1 MGKGKWFLK
10 KAASLVMSAAMVA
23 TLLPA
28 QSVFAEENTTTD
40 TLPGKLAYFSFDE
53 NISSNGD
60 VATATLAGGANATI
74 SSDDKKVGVGALSLS
89 NASYLT
95 VKDSEGNNP
104 ITGKDKITI
113 SYYSKVGAD
122 NAGWVYHISKDT
134 SNTYKKECYLGIIDK
149 STGIEEQRW
158 NNSGARKPTITYTN
172 APEGWK
178 LVTVVMENNATTL
191 YIDGAKIQTL
201 ENEPLLTDILG
212 SSSAFQIGKANWG
225 DGEYYSGLIDD
236 FTVYDG
242 ALTSDQ
248 VASVYLANASDEE
261 QKAYLISQIEA
272 GLKDVDKDCV
282 TDNLKLLTGIGGVD
296 ITWTSSDPD
305 KIDTDGTVKVKDG
318 STVTLTAAV
327 NGETI
332 VAEKVTLATSATVK
346 WIVSGTDT
354 VLNTKTIDSL
364 KANTSYTYD
373 ASKDAVYTTSDGK
386 TYVLDSANSVLTI
399 GALGAPD
406 ANDITLAYLES
417 AVSAPAETI
426 AVETREGIAPV
437 LPAEVL
443 AKYTV
448 GDNVKTAVTWDEI
461 TADQYA
467 KAGTFEATGK
477 FTGTEVTVKAAVT
490 VKKVSDYLLASYSFD
505 EADGTSGY
513 ADASNHKSAAEA
525 VDTVTTVE
533 GLSGNAV
540 SIPGGGTNK
549 GSIKLPEDLLIK
561 DNAVQDDFTIS
572 MFVKAAD
579 IKQHA
584 TTMMLHADVV
594 NQAWSSTNSTRNHIA
609 LVDRYSTRSDA
620 SNSGLWVEYAKKGQ
634 SPQMLG
640 GSDVEPTGMGEWAHI
655 AIVTKGSTGEAWLY
669 KNGVQVAHQ
678 TNITVKASD
687 LEGRLNYLGCTD
699 WPDNDYAAAYDEFSV
714 YNTVL
719 TAEEVKG
726 ICDHTLYETQ
736 IAKTKEALNVSY
748 KDTTLTYDS
757 TAVTSDLKLP
767 TTGEEIGEGAGLGTK
782 ITWESSNTAAI
793 TNKGVVVRPSVDEE
807 DANVT
812 LTATISAGS
821 YTDTKT
827 FDVTVKKA
835 DGVNFTGL
843 KTAIEEANEKLRS
856 ARKENIYT
864 DASLKVWDDAI
875 AEAQKVADTEKV
887 EGSTTTSADVK
898 GATDALNVEM
908 AKELTLKSLDELD
921 SALAA
926 WYPLT
931 ADATDATD
939 HGNDGTATGVI
950 FSRENGAEF
959 NGTAKF
965 TSYIDI
971 PTELFNQKDQ
981 MTISFW
987 AYDDRD
993 GKQSNVFGFSNGTDG
1008 KGWADPNKVN
1018 VNNMKQFYVNT
1029 NDPAGYF
1036 RVSMNPTGWKN
1047 PDGFSGESSELAL
1060 ATKTWVH
1067 ITAVLNGH
1075 TLTVYKDGE
1084 LVGTKTISQSVSEI
1098 GEITLATIGT
1108 CVYAVNGDLDYNGC
1122 VKDFRVYDATLA
1134 ADQVKAVYN
1143 YMDSV
1148 PMKDAKSD
1156 IINALGATIA
1166 DDGTVSLNVTTDRIT
1181 LPTEACKDY
1190 SEAAT
1195 VTWKSSDAAVINA
1208 ETGAVT
1214 LPKSAD
1220 DAAKTAT
1227 LTATITKGGETAEVE
1242 IVCSVYVRNDIDTTE
1257 LNSKIAEIKAAG
1269 LKEAEYTTATW
1280 AAFKTALEEANAQS
1294 AKPKSDEK
1302 VAAALEKLTTA
1313 YEALVK
1319 RADMSALNALITKAE
1334 TDYTQSAYTST
1345 SWKGLTEKLA
1355 AAKTVAAD
1363 LDSAESEI
1371 TAVAKGLQ
1379 AAIDGLEKLGD
1390 KKALQAAINEANAL
1404 DKAAYTTASFTA
1416 VKTALA
1422 AAVAVNQN
1430 ADATEKDVADA
1441 EKALKDAV
1449 SALVRLGDKTDL
1461 KAAIAAAKKLNEAEY
1476 TVESFKA
1483 FKEAL
1488 EAAETTD
1495 ADAQASEAD
1504 VAGAIKNLT
1513 GATEKLVTAASAA
1526 KEVLDAEIAKTEVQI
1541 AGLNEA
1547 DYTADSWKVLTEA
1560 LQAAKKIASD
1570 ASADDITK
1578 ATEALQTAA
1587 AGLKKAEKPVDNN
1600 KSDNNNT
1607 NDNTNGGTTTGDN
1620 NQNQT
1625 PAPESVKVSS
1635 IKVAAKSYKIAA
1647 GKKVTITPEVAPE
1660 NAANKAV
1667 TYESSNTK
1675 YATVNEKGVVTTKKA
1690 GAGKSVTIKV
1700 TAADG
1705 SGVTTNVKVT
1715 IMKNA
1720 VKKIK
1725 LTAKRKTVKA
1735 GKKLT
1740 VKAKV
1745 TTTGKKV
1752 NKTLAWSSSNE
1763 KYATV
1768 NKKGVVKATKAG
1780 AGKTVTI
1787 TAKSTDGTNKKA
1799 AIKIKIKK

>member
-10 KAASLVMSAAMVA
+10 KAASLVMSAAMVV
-23 TLLPA
+23 TLIPV
-28 QSVFAEENTTTD
+28 QSVIADESTTSNV
-40 TLPGKLAYFSFDE
+40 LPDKLVYLSFDTA
-53 NISSNGD
+53 ISSDGD
-60 VATATLAGGANATI
+60 VATAALAGGTNATI
-74 SSDDKKVGVGALSLS
+74 SSADKKVGDGALDLS
-89 NASYLT
+89 NSSYLT
-95 VKDSEGNNP
+95 VKDADGNNP

-113 SYYSKVGAD
+113 SYYSKLGAD

-134 SNTYKKECYLGIIDK
+134 SNTYQSEHYIGITDK
-149 STGIEEQRW
+149 ATGIGSERW
-158 NNSGARKPTITYTN
+158 NNNGSRKPSIQYTYS
-172 APEGWK
+172 PEGWK
-178 LVTVVMENNATTL
+178 LVTVVMEDSATTL
-191 YIDGAKIQTL
+191 YVDGIKIKRL
-201 ENEPLLTDILG
+201 EDEARLTDILG
-212 SSSAFQIGKANWG
+212 SSSTFQIGKANWG
-225 DGEYYSGLIDD
+225 NGEYYSGLIDD

-282 TDNLKLLTGIGGVD
+282 TDNLKLLIGIGGVD

-327 NGETI
+327 NGKTI

-354 VLNTKTIDSL
+354 VLDTKTIDSL

-406 ANDITLAYLES
+406 ANDITLVYLES
-417 AVSAPAETI
+417 AVSEQAETI

-513 ADASNHKSAAEA
+513 ADASNNKGAAAA
-525 VDTVTTVE
+525 VNTVTTVE

-549 GSIKLPEDLLIK
+549 GSIKFPEDLLIK

-609 LVDRYSTRSDA
+609 LVDRYSTRSGA
-620 SNSGLWVEYAKKGQ
+620 SDSGLWVEYAKKGQ

-699 WPDNDYAAAYDEFSV
+699 WPDNDFAGTYDEFSV
-714 YNTVL
+714 YNTTL

-726 ICDHTLYETQ
+726 ICDHTLYEAQ
-736 IAKTKEALNVSY
+736 ITKTKDKLDVTYE
-748 KDTTLTYDS
+748 DTTLTYDS

-782 ITWESSNTAAI
+782 ITWESSNTAVI
-793 TNKGVVVRPSVDEE
+793 TNKGVVVRPSADEE

-843 KTAIEEANEKLRS
+843 KTAIAEANEKLRS

-931 ADATDATD
+931 ADAADATD
-939 HGNDGTATGVI
+939 HGNDGTATGVT

-971 PTELFNQKDQ
+971 PTEVFNQKDQ

-993 GKQSNVFGFSNGTDG
+993 GNQSNVFGFSNGTTAN
-1008 KGWADPNKVN
+1008 KGWASGTSVE
-1018 VNNMKQFYVNT
+1018 NMKQFYINTSDPKGYMRVNM
-1029 NDPAGYF
+1029 NNRGYHDPAGF
-1036 RVSMNPTGWKN
+1036 IGSADVPA
-1047 PDGFSGESSELAL
+1047 LAL
-1060 ATKTWVH
+1060 DAKTWVH

-1075 TLTVYKDGE
+1075 ELTVYRDGA

-1108 CVYAVNGDLDYNGC
+1108 CVYAVNGDWDYNGC

-1156 IINALGATIA
+1156 IIKALKATVA
-1166 DDGTVSLNVTTDRIT
+1166 DDGTVSLNVTTDTIT
-1181 LPTEACKDY
+1181 LPKTACEDY

-1195 VTWKSSDAAVINA
+1195 VTWESSDAAVIDA
-1208 ETGAVT
+1208 ATGAVS
-1214 LPKSAD
+1214 LPESAD

-1227 LTATITKGGETAEVE
+1227 LTATITRGGETAKVE
-1242 IVCSVYVRNDIDTTE
+1242 IVCSVYVRNNIDTTA
-1257 LNSKIAEIKAAG
+1257 LSNKIAEIEAAG

-1280 AAFKTALEEANAQS
+1280 AAFKTALEEANAQA

-1334 TDYTQSAYTST
+1334 TDYAQSAYTST
-1345 SWKGLTEKLA
+1345 SWKVLTEKLA
-1355 AAKTVAAD
+1355 AAKAVAAD
-1363 LDSAESEI
+1363 LDSAESAI
-1371 TAVAKGLQ
+1371 TAAVKDLQ

-1404 DKAAYTTASFTA
+1404 DEAAYTTASFA
-1416 VKTALA
+1416 DVKTALA
-1422 AAVAVNQN
+1422 AAIAVNQN

-1461 KAAIAAAKKLNEAEY
+1461 KAAIVAAKELNEADY
-1476 TVESFKA
+1476 TAESFAA

-1488 EAAETTD
+1488 AAAEKTD

-1504 VAGAIKNLT
+1504 VAEAIKNLT
-1513 GATEKLVTAASAA
+1513 GATEKLVTVAAAA
-1526 KEVLDAEIAKTEVQI
+1526 KEVLDAEIAKAEVQI

-1547 DYTADSWKVLTEA
+1547 DYTADSWKALTEA
-1560 LQAAKKIASD
+1560 LQAAKNLAAD

-1587 AGLKKAEKPVDNN
+1587 AGLKKAEKPVDT
-1600 KSDNNNT
+1600 NNNH
-1607 NDNTNGGTTTGDN
+1607 NDNNTNGGATGDN

-1625 PAPESVKVSS
+1625 PTPEVVKVSS

-1647 GKKVTITPEVAPE
+1647 GKKVTITPETAPE

-1725 LTAKRKTVKA
+1725 LTAKPKTVKA
-1735 GKKLT
+1735 GKKVT

-1768 NKKGVVKATKAG
+1768 NQKGVVKATKAG

-1787 TAKSTDGTNKKA
+1787 TARSTDGTNKKA
-1799 AIKIKIKK
+1799 TIKIKIKK

>member
-1 MGKGKWFLK
+1 MGKGKRFL
-10 KAASLVMSAAMVA
+10 ASLMTAAMVISGINISGLTPA
-23 TLLPA
+23 MAAEVRSDVYYQNLKGTLGNSGA
-28 QSVFAEENTTTD
+28 QSGVTEQAMIAGTGTASVTGTNVLAPMTEGKANGGSMFGSARIGCLQF
-40 TLPGKLAYFSFDE
+40 TLP
-53 NISSNGD
+53 SNMELTG
-60 VATATLAGGANATI
+60 VYTATVTLHLAAANNVQTSDGSYTSVALYQTANPDSVTI
-74 SSDDKKVGVGALSLS
+74 SDPTTYEAVNPDSQDEETNAYNYPIWSDQTVTKTGGNTDLTTNTLTFDVTDAVKAAYAASKSKIVLRAQVPVAGVWVYNESANVVLRPELTIDATTATTATVKYVAGD
-89 NASYLT
+89 LT
-95 VKDSEGNNP
+95 VKDDAVIDLS
-104 ITGKDKITI
+104 
-113 SYYSKVGAD
+113 VG
-122 NAGWVYHISKDT
+122 
-134 SNTYKKECYLGIIDK
+134 
-149 STGIEEQRW
+149 
-158 NNSGARKPTITYTN
+158 
-172 APEGWK
+172 
-178 LVTVVMENNATTL
+178 
-191 YIDGAKIQTL
+191 
-201 ENEPLLTDILG
+201 
-212 SSSAFQIGKANWG
+212 
-225 DGEYYSGLIDD
+225 
-236 FTVYDG
+236 
-242 ALTSDQ
+242 
-248 VASVYLANASDEE
+248 
-261 QKAYLISQIEA
+261 SQ
-272 GLKDVDKDCV
+272 
-282 TDNLKLLTGIGGVD
+282 
-296 ITWTSSDPD
+296 
-305 KIDTDGTVKVKDG
+305 
-318 STVTLTAAV
+318 
-327 NGETI
+327 
-332 VAEKVTLATSATVK
+332 
-346 WIVSGTDT
+346 
-354 VLNTKTIDSL
+354 
-364 KANTSYTYD
+364 YTYD
-373 ASKDAVYTTSDGK
+373 VADDEKIVTKDGIAYVQDKKNSK
-386 TYVLDSANSVLTI
+386 LTI
-399 GALGAPD
+399 TSASAT
-406 ANDITLAYLES
+406 ASENVITVAYSKS
-417 AVSAPAETI
+417 AVSAPAETV
-426 AVETREGIAPV
+426 AVETREGIAPT
-437 LPAEVL
+437 LPTEVL

-448 GDNVKTAVTWDEI
+448 GDDTKTAVTWDAI
-461 TADQYA
+461 SADKYA
-467 KAGTFEATGK
+467 KEGTFEATGK
-477 FTGTEVTVKAAVT
+477 FTGTEVAVTAKVT
-490 VKKVSDYLLASYSFD
+490 VKKISDYLMASYSFD
-505 EADGTSGY
+505 EADGTNGY
-513 ADASNHKSAAEA
+513 ADTSKNKDAATA
-525 VDTVTTVE
+525 VDTVTTIT

-540 SIPGGGTNK
+540 QIPGKKQNA
-549 GSIKLPEDLLIK
+549 GSVKLPESLLEDAEGK
-561 DNAVQDDFTIS
+561 VQDDFTVS
-572 MFVKAAD
+572 MFVRRDANTSGKNSFA
-579 IKQHA
+579 
-584 TTMMLHADVV
+584 MLLHADVTYE
-594 NQAWSSTNSTRNHIA
+594 AWNTASRKNHISIFD
-609 LVDRYSTRSDA
+609 VDGGQD
-620 SNSGLWVEYAKKGQ
+620 NGLWAEYNNKTATDRKVNA
-634 SPQMLG
+634 SP
-640 GSDVEPTGMGEWAHI
+640 STATGTGEWAHI
-655 AIVTKGSTGEAWLY
+655 ALVTKGSTNESWLY
-669 KNGVQVAHQ
+669 VNGVQYAYSDQVDVH
-678 TNITVKASD
+678 ASD
-687 LEGRLNYLGCTD
+687 LKGRLNYLGKTTWAD
-699 WPDNDYAAAYDEFSV
+699 IDFAGAYDEFSV
-714 YNTVL
+714 YNTAL
-719 TAEEVKG
+719 TAEEIKG
-726 ICDHTLYETQ
+726 ICDPTLYETQ
-736 IAKTKEALNVSY
+736 IAKTKDKLDVTYE
-748 KDTTLTYDS
+748 DTTLTYDS

-767 TTGEEIGEGAGLGTK
+767 TTGEEVGAGLGTK
-782 ITWESSNTAAI
+782 ITWESSNTAVI

-864 DASLKVWDDAI
+864 DASLKVWSDAI

-931 ADATDATD
+931 ADAADATD
-939 HGNDGTATGVI
+939 HGNDGTATGVT

-971 PTELFNQKDQ
+971 PTEVFNQKDQ

-993 GKQSNVFGFSNGTDG
+993 GKQSNVFGFSNGTTAN
-1008 KGWADPNKVN
+1008 KSWASGTTVE
-1018 VNNMKQFYVNT
+1018 NMKQFYINTSDPKGYMRVNM
-1029 NDPAGYF
+1029 NNRGYHDPAGF
-1036 RVSMNPTGWKN
+1036 VGSADVPA
-1047 PDGFSGESSELAL
+1047 LAL
-1060 ATKTWVH
+1060 DAKTWVH

-1075 TLTVYKDGE
+1075 ELTVYRDGR

-1108 CVYAVNGDLDYNGC
+1108 CVYAVNGDWDYNGC

-1156 IINALGATIA
+1156 IIKALGATVT

-1214 LPKSAD
+1214 LPESAD

-1227 LTATITKGGETAEVE
+1227 LTATITKGSETAEVK
-1242 IVCSVYVRNDIDTTE
+1242 IVCKVYVRNDIDTTA
-1257 LNSKIAEIKAAG
+1257 LNKKIAEIKAAG

-1294 AKPKSDEK
+1294 AQPKSDEK

-1313 YEALVK
+1313 YKALVK
-1319 RADMSALNALITKAE
+1319 RADMSALNTLITKAE

-1345 SWKGLTEKLA
+1345 SWKVLTKKLA
-1355 AAKTVAAD
+1355 AAKAVAGN

-1371 TAVAKGLQ
+1371 TAATKDLQ
-1379 AAIDGLEKLGD
+1379 AAIKGLEKLGD
-1390 KKALQAAINEANAL
+1390 KKTLQTAINEANTL
-1404 DKAAYTTASFTA
+1404 DEAAYTTASFTA

-1422 AAVAVNQN
+1422 AAVTVNQN

-1449 SALVRLGDKTDL
+1449 SALVRLGDKKEL
-1461 KAAIAAAKKLNEAEY
+1461 KAAIAAAKKLNKADY
-1476 TVESFKA
+1476 TADSWKVLT
-1483 FKEAL
+1483 EAL
-1488 EAAETTD
+1488 AAAEKTD

-1526 KEVLDAEIAKTEVQI
+1526 KEVLDAEIAKAEVQI

-1560 LQAAKKIASD
+1560 LQAAKNIASD

-1607 NDNTNGGTTTGDN
+1607 NDNTNGGTNGGATGDN
-1620 NQNQT
+1620 NQKQT
-1625 PAPESVKVSS
+1625 PAPEVVKVSS

-1647 GKKVTITPEVAPE
+1647 GKKVTITPEAAPE

-1799 AIKIKIKK
+1799 TIKIKIKK

>member
-10 KAASLVMSAAMVA
+10 KAASLVMSAAMVV
-23 TLLPA
+23 TLIPA
-28 QSVFAEENTTTD
+28 QSVFADESTAST
-40 TLPGKLAYFSFDE
+40 TLPDKLVYLSFDTA
-53 NISSNGD
+53 ISSDGD
-60 VATATLAGGANATI
+60 VATAALAGGTNATI
-74 SSDDKKVGVGALSLS
+74 SSADKKVGDGALNLS
-89 NASYLT
+89 NSSYLT
-95 VKDSEGNNP
+95 VKDADGNNP
-104 ITGKDKITI
+104 ITGKDEITI

-134 SNTYKKECYLGIIDK
+134 SNTYQSEHYIGITDK
-149 STGIEEQRW
+149 ATGIGSERW
-158 NNSGARKPTITYTN
+158 NNNGSRKPSIQYTYS
-172 APEGWK
+172 PKGWK
-178 LVTVVMENNATTL
+178 LVTVVMEDSATTL
-191 YIDGAKIQTL
+191 YVDGIKIQRL
-201 ENEPLLTDILG
+201 EDEARLTDILG
-212 SSSAFQIGKANWG
+212 SSSTFQIGKANWKN
-225 DGEYYSGLIDD
+225 GEYFAGLIDD

-248 VASVYLANASDEE
+248 VASVYLANASDAER
-261 QKAYLISQIEA
+261 KAYLISQIEA

-282 TDNLKLLTGIGGVD
+282 TDNLKLLTGVSGVD
-296 ITWTSSDPD
+296 ITWTSSNPD
-305 KIDTDGTVKVKDG
+305 KIGTDGTVKVKDG
-318 STVTLTAAV
+318 STVTLTATV
-327 NGETI
+327 NEETI
-332 VAEKVTLATSATVK
+332 VTEKVTLATSATVK

-354 VLNTKTIDSL
+354 VLDTKTIDSL

-399 GALGAPD
+399 DALGAPD
-406 ANDITLAYLES
+406 ANDITLVYLGS
-417 AVSAPAETI
+417 AVSEQAETV

-461 TADQYA
+461 TADQFA
-467 KAGTFEATGK
+467 KARTFEATGK
-477 FTGTEVTVKAAVT
+477 FTGTDVTVKATVT
-490 VKKVSDYLLASYSFD
+490 VKKVSDYLMASYSFD
-505 EADGTSGY
+505 EDEFTDSTGKHA
-513 ADASNHKSAAEA
+513 NAER
-525 VDTVTTVE
+525 VNTVNTVE
-533 GLSGNAV
+533 GLSGKAA
-540 SIPGGGTNK
+540 SLPGGGKDK
-549 GSIKLPEDLLIK
+549 GSIKLPDDLLQVDGK
-561 DNAVQDDFTIS
+561 TQDDFTIS
-572 MFVKAAD
+572 MFMKKPSQGNTFAM
-579 IKQHA
+579 I
-584 TTMMLHADVV
+584 LHGSDM
-594 NQAWSSTNSTRNHIA
+594 NNKNPDHHLGFINRNA
-609 LVDRYSTRSDA
+609 GNEGGYFS
-620 SNSGLWVEYAKKGQ
+620 VEYRNGAKTQTVLQNEKNIAYTTA
-634 SPQMLG
+634 
-640 GSDVEPTGMGEWAHI
+640 VNEWMHV

-669 KNGVQVAHQ
+669 ENGQLVGTA
-678 TNITVKASD
+678 TGITVKASD
-687 LEGRLNYLGCTD
+687 LEAKNNYLGKST
-699 WPDNDYAAAYDEFSV
+699 WYWDNDWQGYYDEFKV
-714 YNTVL
+714 YNTAL
-719 TAEEVKG
+719 TADEIKG
-726 ICDHTLYETQ
+726 ICDPTLYTSQ
-736 IAKTKEALNVSY
+736 LAKTKEKLDVTY

-767 TTGEEIGEGAGLGTK
+767 TTGEEVGAGLGTK

-864 DASLKVWDDAI
+864 DASLKVWSDAI

-908 AKELTLKSLDELD
+908 AKELTLKSLDELN

-939 HGNDGTATGVI
+939 HGNDGTATGVT

-1108 CVYAVNGDLDYNGC
+1108 CVYAVNGDWDYNGC
-1122 VKDFRVYDATLA
+1122 VRDFRVYDATLA

-1156 IINALGATIA
+1156 IINALGATVA

-1195 VTWKSSDAAVINA
+1195 VTWESSDAAVINA

-1214 LPKSAD
+1214 LPESAD

-1227 LTATITKGGETAEVE
+1227 LTATITKGGETAEVK
-1242 IVCSVYVRNDIDTTE
+1242 IVCKVYVRNDIDTTA
-1257 LNSKIAEIKAAG
+1257 LSNKIAEIEAAG

-1280 AAFKTALEEANAQS
+1280 AAFKTALEEANAQV
-1294 AKPKSDEK
+1294 AKPKSDDK
-1302 VAAALEKLTTA
+1302 VAVALEKLTTA

-1345 SWKGLTEKLA
+1345 SWKALTEKLA

-1363 LDSAESEI
+1363 LDSAESAI
-1371 TAVAKGLQ
+1371 TTAAKDLQ
-1379 AAIDGLEKLGD
+1379 AAIDGLEKRGD
-1390 KKALQAAINEANAL
+1390 KKALQAAINEANTL
-1404 DKAAYTTASFTA
+1404 DEAAYTTASFA
-1416 VKTALA
+1416 DVKTVLA

-1430 ADATEKDVADA
+1430 ADATEKDVANA

-1461 KAAIAAAKKLNEAEY
+1461 KAAIAAAKELNEADY
-1476 TVESFKA
+1476 TAESFKA

-1488 EAAETTD
+1488 TAAETTD

-1504 VAGAIKNLT
+1504 VAEAIKNLT
-1513 GATEKLVTAASAA
+1513 GATEKLVTVAAAA
-1526 KEVLDAEIAKTEVQI
+1526 KEVLDAEIAKAEVQI

-1560 LQAAKKIASD
+1560 LQAAKNIAAD

-1578 ATEALQTAA
+1578 ATEALQAAA
-1587 AGLKKAEKPVDNN
+1587 AGLKKAEKPVDTNN
-1600 KSDNNNT
+1600 KDNNNNNNT
-1607 NDNTNGGTTTGDN
+1607 NGGAAGDN

-1625 PAPESVKVSS
+1625 PAPEVVKVSS

-1768 NKKGVVKATKAG
+1768 NQKGVVKATKAG

-1787 TAKSTDGTNKKA
+1787 TARSTDGTNKKA

>member
-1 MGKGKWFLK
+1 MGKGKRFL
-10 KAASLVMSAAMVA
+10 AGLMTAAMVISGINISGLTPA
-23 TLLPA
+23 VAAEVKSDVYYQNLKGTLGNSGT
-28 QSVFAEENTTTD
+28 QSGVTEQAMIAGTGTASVTGTNVLAPMTEGKANGGSMFGSARIGCLQF
-40 TLPGKLAYFSFDE
+40 TLP
-53 NISSNGD
+53 SNMELTG
-60 VATATLAGGANATI
+60 VYTATVTLHLAATNNVQTSDGSYTSVALYQTANPDSVTI
-74 SSDDKKVGVGALSLS
+74 SDPATYEAVDPDSKDEETNAYNYPIWSDQTVAKTGGNTDLTTNTLTFDVTDAVKAAYAASKSKIVLRAQVPVAGVWVYNESANVVLRPELTIDATTATTATVKYVAGD
-89 NASYLT
+89 LT
-95 VKDSEGNNP
+95 VKDDAVIDLS
-104 ITGKDKITI
+104 
-113 SYYSKVGAD
+113 VG
-122 NAGWVYHISKDT
+122 
-134 SNTYKKECYLGIIDK
+134 
-149 STGIEEQRW
+149 
-158 NNSGARKPTITYTN
+158 
-172 APEGWK
+172 
-178 LVTVVMENNATTL
+178 
-191 YIDGAKIQTL
+191 
-201 ENEPLLTDILG
+201 
-212 SSSAFQIGKANWG
+212 
-225 DGEYYSGLIDD
+225 
-236 FTVYDG
+236 
-242 ALTSDQ
+242 
-248 VASVYLANASDEE
+248 
-261 QKAYLISQIEA
+261 SQ
-272 GLKDVDKDCV
+272 
-282 TDNLKLLTGIGGVD
+282 
-296 ITWTSSDPD
+296 
-305 KIDTDGTVKVKDG
+305 
-318 STVTLTAAV
+318 
-327 NGETI
+327 
-332 VAEKVTLATSATVK
+332 
-346 WIVSGTDT
+346 
-354 VLNTKTIDSL
+354 
-364 KANTSYTYD
+364 YTYD
-373 ASKDAVYTTSDGK
+373 VADDEKIVTKDGIAYVQDNKNSK
-386 TYVLDSANSVLTI
+386 LTI
-399 GALGAPD
+399 TSASAT
-406 ANDITLAYLES
+406 ASENVITVAYSQS
-417 AVSAPAETI
+417 AVSAPAETVT
-426 AVETREGIAPV
+426 VETREGIAPT
-437 LPAEVL
+437 LPTEVL

-448 GDNVKTAVTWDEI
+448 GDDAKTAVTWDEI
-461 TADQYA
+461 SADKYA

-477 FTGTEVTVKAAVT
+477 FTGTDVTVKATVT
-490 VKKVSDYLLASYSFD
+490 VKKASDYLLAAYSFD
-505 EADGTSGY
+505 EADGTNGY
-513 ADASNHKSAAEA
+513 ADASNNKGAAAA
-525 VDTVTTVE
+525 VNTVTTVE

-561 DNAVQDDFTIS
+561 DNVVQDDFTIS
-572 MFVKAAD
+572 MFVKTAD
-579 IKQHA
+579 IKQHT

-609 LVDRYSTRSDA
+609 LVDRYSTRTAATD
-620 SNSGLWVEYAKKGQ
+620 SGLWVEYAKKGQ

-699 WPDNDYAAAYDEFSV
+699 WPDNDFAGTYDEFSV
-714 YNTVL
+714 YNTTL

-726 ICDHTLYETQ
+726 ICDHTLYEAQ
-736 IAKTKEALNVSY
+736 ITKTKDKLDVTYE
-748 KDTTLTYDS
+748 DTTLTYDS

-782 ITWESSNTAAI
+782 ITWESSNTAVI
-793 TNKGVVVRPSVDEE
+793 TNKGVVVRPSADEE

-843 KTAIEEANEKLRS
+843 KTAIAEANEKLRS

-931 ADATDATD
+931 ADAADATD
-939 HGNDGTATGVI
+939 HGNDGTATGVT

-971 PTELFNQKDQ
+971 PTEVFNQKDQ

-993 GKQSNVFGFSNGTDG
+993 GNQSNVFGFSNGTTAN
-1008 KGWADPNKVN
+1008 KGWASGTSVE
-1018 VNNMKQFYVNT
+1018 NMKQFYINT
-1029 NDPAGYF
+1029 NDPKGYMRVNMNNRGYHDPAGF
-1036 RVSMNPTGWKN
+1036 IGSADVPA
-1047 PDGFSGESSELAL
+1047 LAL
-1060 ATKTWVH
+1060 DAKTWVH

-1075 TLTVYKDGE
+1075 ELTVYRDGA

-1108 CVYAVNGDLDYNGC
+1108 CVYAVNGDWDYNGC

-1156 IINALGATIA
+1156 IIKALKATVA
-1166 DDGTVSLNVTTDRIT
+1166 DDGTVSLNVTTDTIT
-1181 LPTEACKDY
+1181 LPATACEDY
-1190 SEAAT
+1190 SETAT
-1195 VTWKSSDAAVINA
+1195 VTWESSDAAVINA

-1214 LPKSAD
+1214 LPESAD

-1227 LTATITKGGETAEVE
+1227 LTATITRGGETAKVE

-1257 LNSKIAEIKAAG
+1257 LSNKIAEIEAAG

-1280 AAFKTALEEANAQS
+1280 AAFKTALEEANAQA

-1334 TDYTQSAYTST
+1334 TDYAQSAYTST
-1345 SWKGLTEKLA
+1345 SWKVLTEKLA
-1355 AAKTVAAD
+1355 AAKAVAAD
-1363 LDSAESEI
+1363 LDSAESAI
-1371 TAVAKGLQ
+1371 TAAAKDLQ

-1404 DKAAYTTASFTA
+1404 DEAAYTTASFA
-1416 VKTALA
+1416 DVKTALA
-1422 AAVAVNQN
+1422 AATAVNQN

-1461 KAAIAAAKKLNEAEY
+1461 KAAIAAAKELNEADY
-1476 TVESFKA
+1476 TAESFAA

-1488 EAAETTD
+1488 AAAETAD

-1513 GATEKLVTAASAA
+1513 GATEKLVTVAAVA
-1526 KEVLDAEIAKTEVQI
+1526 KEVLDAEIAKAEVQI

-1547 DYTADSWKVLTEA
+1547 DYTADSWKALTEA
-1560 LQAAKKIASD
+1560 LQAAKNLAAD

-1578 ATEALQTAA
+1578 ATEALQTAV

-1600 KSDNNNT
+1600 NSDNNNT
-1607 NDNTNGGTTTGDN
+1607 NDNTNGGTNGGATGDN

-1625 PAPESVKVSS
+1625 PAPEVVKVSS

-1647 GKKVTITPEVAPE
+1647 GKKVTITPETAPE

-1725 LTAKRKTVKA
+1725 LTAKPKTVKA

-1745 TTTGKKV
+1745 TTTGKKA

-1768 NKKGVVKATKAG
+1768 NQKGVVKATKAG

-1787 TAKSTDGTNKKA
+1787 TARSTDGTNKKA
-1799 AIKIKIKK
+1799 TIKIKIKK

>member
-1 MGKGKWFLK
+1 MGKGKRFL
-10 KAASLVMSAAMVA
+10 ASLMTAAMVISGINISGLTPA
-23 TLLPA
+23 MAAEVRSDVYYQNLKGTLGNSGA
-28 QSVFAEENTTTD
+28 QSGVTEQAMIAGTGTASVTGTNVLAPMTEGKANGGSMFGSARIGCLQF
-40 TLPGKLAYFSFDE
+40 TLP
-53 NISSNGD
+53 SNMELTG
-60 VATATLAGGANATI
+60 VYTATVTLHLAAANNVQTSDGSYTSVALYQTANPDSVTI
-74 SSDDKKVGVGALSLS
+74 SDPTTYEAVDPDSQDEETNAYNYPIWSDQTVTKTGGNTDLTTNTLTFDVTDAVKAAYADSKSKIVLRAQVPVAGVWVYNESANVVLRPELTIDATTATTATVKYVAGD
-89 NASYLT
+89 LT
-95 VKDSEGNNP
+95 VKDDAVIDLS
-104 ITGKDKITI
+104 
-113 SYYSKVGAD
+113 VG
-122 NAGWVYHISKDT
+122 
-134 SNTYKKECYLGIIDK
+134 
-149 STGIEEQRW
+149 
-158 NNSGARKPTITYTN
+158 
-172 APEGWK
+172 
-178 LVTVVMENNATTL
+178 
-191 YIDGAKIQTL
+191 
-201 ENEPLLTDILG
+201 
-212 SSSAFQIGKANWG
+212 
-225 DGEYYSGLIDD
+225 
-236 FTVYDG
+236 
-242 ALTSDQ
+242 
-248 VASVYLANASDEE
+248 
-261 QKAYLISQIEA
+261 SQ
-272 GLKDVDKDCV
+272 
-282 TDNLKLLTGIGGVD
+282 
-296 ITWTSSDPD
+296 
-305 KIDTDGTVKVKDG
+305 
-318 STVTLTAAV
+318 
-327 NGETI
+327 
-332 VAEKVTLATSATVK
+332 
-346 WIVSGTDT
+346 
-354 VLNTKTIDSL
+354 
-364 KANTSYTYD
+364 YTYD
-373 ASKDAVYTTSDGK
+373 VADDEKIVTKDGIAYVQDKKNSK
-386 TYVLDSANSVLTI
+386 LTI
-399 GALGAPD
+399 TSASAT
-406 ANDITLAYLES
+406 ASENVITVAYSKS
-417 AVSAPAETI
+417 AVSAPAETV
-426 AVETREGIAPV
+426 AVETREGIAPT
-437 LPAEVL
+437 LPTEVL

-448 GDNVKTAVTWDEI
+448 GDDTKTAVTWDAI
-461 TADQYA
+461 SADKYA
-467 KAGTFEATGK
+467 KEGTFEATGK
-477 FTGTEVTVKAAVT
+477 FTGTEVAVTAKVT
-490 VKKVSDYLLASYSFD
+490 VKKLSDYLMASYSFD
-505 EADGTSGY
+505 EADGTNGY
-513 ADASNHKSAAEA
+513 ADASNNKGAAAA
-525 VDTVTTVE
+525 VNTVTTVE

-609 LVDRYSTRSDA
+609 LVDRYSTRSGA
-620 SNSGLWVEYAKKGQ
+620 SDSGLWVEYAKKGQ

-714 YNTVL
+714 YNTAL
-719 TAEEVKG
+719 TAEEIKG
-726 ICDHTLYETQ
+726 ICDPTLYTSQ
-736 IAKTKEALNVSY
+736 LAKTKEKLDVTY
-748 KDTTLTYDS
+748 EDTTLTYDS

-767 TTGEEIGEGAGLGTK
+767 TTGEEVGAGLGTK

-864 DASLKVWDDAI
+864 DASLKVWSDAI

-939 HGNDGTATGVI
+939 HGNDGTATGVT

-1108 CVYAVNGDLDYNGC
+1108 CVYAVNGDWDYNGC
-1122 VKDFRVYDATLA
+1122 VRDFRVYDATLA

-1148 PMKDAKSD
+1148 PMSHAKSD
-1156 IINALGATIA
+1156 IIKALGATVA
-1166 DDGTVSLNVTTDRIT
+1166 DDGTVSLNVTTDKIT

-1195 VTWKSSDAAVINA
+1195 VTWESSDAAVINA
-1208 ETGAVT
+1208 ETGAVA
-1214 LPKSAD
+1214 LPASAD
-1220 DAAKTAT
+1220 DDAKTAT
-1227 LTATITKGGETAEVE
+1227 LTATITKGGETAEVK
-1242 IVCSVYVRNDIDTTE
+1242 IVCKVYVRNDIDTTA
-1257 LNSKIAEIKAAG
+1257 LNNKIAEIEAAG

-1294 AKPKSDEK
+1294 AQPKSDEK
-1302 VAAALEKLTTA
+1302 VAAALEKLKTA

-1345 SWKGLTEKLA
+1345 SWKVLTEKLA
-1355 AAKTVAAD
+1355 AAEAVAGN
-1363 LDSAESEI
+1363 LDSEESAI
-1371 TAVAKGLQ
+1371 TAAAKGLQ

-1390 KKALQAAINEANAL
+1390 KKALQTAINEANAL
-1404 DKAAYTTASFTA
+1404 DETAYTTATFA
-1416 VKTALA
+1416 DVKTALA

-1461 KAAIAAAKKLNEAEY
+1461 KAAIAAAKELNEDDY
-1476 TVESFKA
+1476 TAESFKA

-1488 EAAETTD
+1488 AAAETTD

-1513 GATEKLVTAASAA
+1513 GATKKLVTVAAAA
-1526 KEVLDAEIAKTEVQI
+1526 KEVLDAEIAKAEVQI

-1560 LQAAKKIASD
+1560 LQAAKNIAAD

-1607 NDNTNGGTTTGDN
+1607 NDNTNGGTNGGATGDN

-1625 PAPESVKVSS
+1625 PAPEVVKVSS

-1690 GAGKSVTIKV
+1690 GAGKSITIKV

-1725 LTAKRKTVKA
+1725 LTAKPKTVKA

>member
-10 KAASLVMSAAMVA
+10 KAASLVMSAAMVV
-23 TLLPA
+23 TLIPV
-28 QSVFAEENTTTD
+28 QSVIAGESTTSNV
-40 TLPGKLAYFSFDE
+40 LPDKLVYLSFDTA
-53 NISSNGD
+53 ISSDGD
-60 VATATLAGGANATI
+60 VATAALAGGTNATI
-74 SSDDKKVGVGALSLS
+74 SSADKKVGDGALDLS
-89 NASYLT
+89 KSSYLT
-95 VKDSEGNNP
+95 VKDAKGNNP

-134 SNTYKKECYLGIIDK
+134 SNTYLKECYLGILDK

-172 APEGWK
+172 APKGWK

-225 DGEYYSGLIDD
+225 NGEYYSGLIDD

-327 NGETI
+327 NGKTI

-354 VLNTKTIDSL
+354 VLDTKTIDSL

-406 ANDITLAYLES
+406 ANDITLVYLES
-417 AVSAPAETI
+417 AVSAPAETV
-426 AVETREGIAPV
+426 AVETREGIAPT
-437 LPAEVL
+437 LPTEVL

-477 FTGTEVTVKAAVT
+477 FTGTEVAVTATVT
-490 VKKVSDYLLASYSFD
+490 VKKLSDYLMASYSFD
-505 EADGTSGY
+505 EDEFTDSTGKHA
-513 ADASNHKSAAEA
+513 NAER
-525 VDTVTTVE
+525 VNTVNTVE
-533 GLSGNAV
+533 GLSGKAA
-540 SIPGGGTNK
+540 SLPGGGKDK
-549 GSIKLPEDLLIK
+549 GSIKLPDDLLQVDGK
-561 DNAVQDDFTIS
+561 TQDDFTIS
-572 MFVKAAD
+572 MFMKKPSQGNTFAM
-579 IKQHA
+579 I
-584 TTMMLHADVV
+584 LH
-594 NQAWSSTNSTRNHIA
+594 
-609 LVDRYSTRSDA
+609 
-620 SNSGLWVEYAKKGQ
+620 
-634 SPQMLG
+634 
-640 GSDVEPTGMGEWAHI
+640 GSDMNNENPDHHLGFINRNDGNKGGYFSMEYRNDAKTQTVLQNENTAYTTAVDEWMHV

-669 KNGVQVAHQ
+669 ANGQLVGTA
-678 TNITVKASD
+678 TGITVKASD
-687 LEGRLNYLGCTD
+687 LEAKNNYLGKST
-699 WPDNDYAAAYDEFSV
+699 WYWDNDWQGYYDEFKV
-714 YNTVL
+714 YNTAL
-719 TAEEVKG
+719 TADEIKG
-726 ICDHTLYETQ
+726 ICDPTLYTSQ
-736 IAKTKEALNVSY
+736 LAKTKEKLDVTY
-748 KDTTLTYDS
+748 EDTTLTYDS

-767 TTGEEIGEGAGLGTK
+767 TTGEEVGAGLGTK
-782 ITWESSNTAAI
+782 ITWESSNTAVI

-864 DASLKVWDDAI
+864 DASLKVWSDAI

-931 ADATDATD
+931 ADAADATD
-939 HGNDGTATGVI
+939 HGNDGTATGVT

-1008 KGWADPNKVN
+1008 KGWADPDKVN

-1345 SWKGLTEKLA
+1345 SWKVLTEKLA

-1404 DKAAYTTASFTA
+1404 DEAAYTTASFTD

-1422 AAVAVNQN
+1422 AAVTVNQN

-1449 SALVRLGDKTDL
+1449 SALVRLGDKTGL

-1526 KEVLDAEIAKTEVQI
+1526 KEVLDAEIAKAEVQI

>member
-10 KAASLVMSAAMVA
+10 KAASLVMSAAMVV
-23 TLLPA
+23 TLIPA
-28 QSVFAEENTTTD
+28 QSVIADESTTSNV
-40 TLPGKLAYFSFDE
+40 LPDKLVYLSFDTA
-53 NISSNGD
+53 ISSAGD
-60 VATATLAGGANATI
+60 VATAALAGGTNATI
-74 SSDDKKVGVGALSLS
+74 SSADKKVGDGALDLS
-89 NASYLT
+89 DSSYLT
-95 VKDSEGNNP
+95 VKDADGNNP
-104 ITGKDKITI
+104 ITGKDEITI
-113 SYYSKVGAD
+113 SYYSKVRAD

-134 SNTYKKECYLGIIDK
+134 SNTFTKECYLGILDK

-178 LVTVVMENNATTL
+178 LVTVVMEKNATTL
-191 YIDGAKIQTL
+191 YIDGAKIKTL
-201 ENEPLLTDILG
+201 KDEPLLTDILG

-225 DGEYYSGLIDD
+225 NGEYYSGLIDD

-327 NGETI
+327 NGKTI

-354 VLNTKTIDSL
+354 VLDTKTIDSL

-386 TYVLDSANSVLTI
+386 TYVLDSDNSVLTI

-406 ANDITLAYLES
+406 ANDITLVYRES
-417 AVSAPAETI
+417 AVSEQAGTV

-477 FTGTEVTVKAAVT
+477 FTGTKVAVTAKVT
-490 VKKVSDYLLASYSFD
+490 VKKLSDYLMASYSFD
-505 EADGTSGY
+505 EDEFTDSTGKHA
-513 ADASNHKSAAEA
+513 NAER
-525 VDTVTTVE
+525 VNTVNTVE
-533 GLSGNAV
+533 GLSGKAA
-540 SIPGGGTNK
+540 SLPGGGKDK
-549 GSIKLPEDLLIK
+549 GSIKLPDDLLQVDGK
-561 DNAVQDDFTIS
+561 TQDDFTIS
-572 MFVKAAD
+572 MFMKKPSQGNTFAM
-579 IKQHA
+579 I
-584 TTMMLHADVV
+584 LH
-594 NQAWSSTNSTRNHIA
+594 
-609 LVDRYSTRSDA
+609 
-620 SNSGLWVEYAKKGQ
+620 
-634 SPQMLG
+634 
-640 GSDVEPTGMGEWAHI
+640 GSDMNNKNPDHHLGFINRNDGNKGGYFSMEYRNGAKTQTVLQNEDTAYTTAVDEWMHV

-669 KNGVQVAHQ
+669 ANGQLVGTA
-678 TNITVKASD
+678 TGITVKASD
-687 LEGRLNYLGCTD
+687 LEAKNNYLGKST
-699 WPDNDYAAAYDEFSV
+699 WYWDNDWQGYYDEFKV
-714 YNTVL
+714 YNTAL

-726 ICDHTLYETQ
+726 ICDPTLYESQ
-736 IAKTKEALNVSY
+736 LAKTKDALTVTY
-748 KDTTLTYDS
+748 KDTTLSYDP
-757 TAVTSDLKLP
+757 TAVTSDLVLP
-767 TTGEEIGEGAGLGTK
+767 ATGEEAGAGLGTK
-782 ITWESSNTAAI
+782 ITWESSNTAVI
-793 TNKGVVVRPSVDEE
+793 TNKGVVVRPSADEE
-807 DANVT
+807 DAKVT

-843 KTAIEEANEKLRS
+843 KTAITEANEKLSS

-864 DASLKVWDDAI
+864 DASLKVWSDAI

-931 ADATDATD
+931 ADASDASD
-939 HGNDGTATGVI
+939 ANEDGTASGVT
-950 FSRENGAEF
+950 FSRENGA
-959 NGTAKF
+959 AF
-965 TSYIDI
+965 TGGKAFSSYINL
-971 PTELFNQKDQ
+971 PTEVFEGKDKL
-981 MTISFW
+981 TISFW
-987 AYDDRD
+987 AYDQR
-993 GKQSNVFGFSNGTDG
+993 GSRSNVFGFGNSKTASSA
-1008 KGWADPNKVN
+1008 KH
-1018 VNNMKQFYVNT
+1018 FYINT
-1029 NDPAGYF
+1029 SDPAGYF
-1036 RVSMNPTGWKN
+1036 RVMMNPAGWN
-1047 PDGFSGESSELAL
+1047 TIDGLSGEKAGFEYPQN
-1060 ATKTWVH
+1060 TWAH
-1067 ITAVLNGH
+1067 ITTVIDGN
-1075 TLTVYKDGE
+1075 TLSVYKNAQ
-1084 LVGTKTISQSVSEI
+1084 LVGQKTVALSVTDMGS
-1098 GEITLATIGT
+1098 LAFATIGS
-1108 CVYAVNGDLDYNGC
+1108 CVYGYNRDADYKGY
-1122 VKDFRVYDATLA
+1122 VKDFRVYNATL
-1134 ADQVKAVYN
+1134 DTTQITSVYN
-1143 YMDSV
+1143 YMDTV
-1148 PMKDAKSD
+1148 PMSHAKSD
-1156 IINALGATIA
+1156 IIKALGATVA
-1166 DDGTVSLNVTTDRIT
+1166 DDGTVSLDVTTDRIT

-1195 VTWKSSDAAVINA
+1195 VTWESSDAAVINA

-1214 LPKSAD
+1214 LPESAD
-1220 DAAKTAT
+1220 DDAKTAT
-1227 LTATITKGGETAEVE
+1227 LTATITKGSETAEVK
-1242 IVCSVYVRNDIDTTE
+1242 IVCNVYVRNDIDTTA

-1280 AAFKTALEEANAQS
+1280 AAFKTALEEANVQS
-1294 AKPKSDEK
+1294 AQPKSDEK

-1345 SWKGLTEKLA
+1345 SWKILTEKLA
-1355 AAKTVAAD
+1355 AAKAVAGN
-1363 LDSAESEI
+1363 LDSEESAI
-1371 TAVAKGLQ
+1371 TAATKDLQ
-1379 AAIDGLEKLGD
+1379 AAIKGLEKLGD
-1390 KKALQAAINEANAL
+1390 KKALQTAINEANAL
-1404 DKAAYTTASFTA
+1404 NEAAYTTASFTA

-1422 AAVAVNQN
+1422 AAVTVNQN

-1449 SALVRLGDKTDL
+1449 RALVRLGDKTDL
-1461 KAAIAAAKKLNEAEY
+1461 KEAIAAAKKLNEADY
-1476 TVESFKA
+1476 TADSWKA

-1488 EAAETTD
+1488 TAAETTD

-1504 VAGAIKNLT
+1504 VAGASKNLT

-1526 KEVLDAEIAKTEVQI
+1526 KEVLDAEIAKAEVQI

-1560 LQAAKKIASD
+1560 LQAAKNIASD

-1600 KSDNNNT
+1600 NNN
-1607 NDNTNGGTTTGDN
+1607 NNNNNNANNNNNTNGGTTTGDN

>member
-10 KAASLVMSAAMVA
+10 KAASLVMSAAMVV
-23 TLLPA
+23 TLIPA
-28 QSVFAEENTTTD
+28 QSVFADESTAST
-40 TLPGKLAYFSFDE
+40 TLPDKLVYLSFDTA
-53 NISSNGD
+53 ISSEGD
-60 VATATLAGGANATI
+60 VATAALAGGTSATI
-74 SSDDKKVGVGALSLS
+74 SSTDKKVGDGALDLS
-89 NASYLT
+89 NSSYLT
-95 VKDSEGNNP
+95 VKDADGNNP
-104 ITGKDKITI
+104 ITGKDEITI

-134 SNTYKKECYLGIIDK
+134 SNTYKKEHYLGIIDK

-158 NNSGARKPTITYTN
+158 NNSGARKPTITYAN
-172 APEGWK
+172 ALKGWK

-201 ENEPLLTDILG
+201 EDEPLLTDILG

-225 DGEYYSGLIDD
+225 NGEYYSGLIDD

-296 ITWTSSDPD
+296 ITWTSSAPD

-354 VLNTKTIDSL
+354 VLDTKTIDSL

-399 GALGAPD
+399 GALGTPD
-406 ANDITLAYLES
+406 ANNITLVYLES
-417 AVSAPAETI
+417 AVSEQAETV

-477 FTGTEVTVKAAVT
+477 FTGTDVTVKATVT

-513 ADASNHKSAAEA
+513 ADTSNHKSAAEA
-525 VDTVTTVE
+525 VDTVTTIP

-540 SIPGGGTNK
+540 QIPGQKQNA
-549 GSIKLPEDLLIK
+549 GSIKLPENLLE
-561 DNAVQDDFTIS
+561 DTDGEVQDDFTVS
-572 MFVKAAD
+572 MFVRRDANLAGKNSFA
-579 IKQHA
+579 
-584 TTMMLHADVV
+584 MLLHADVTYESW
-594 NQAWSSTNSTRNHIA
+594 NTASRKNHIA
-609 LVDRYSTRSDA
+609 IFDV
-620 SNSGLWVEYAKKGQ
+620 NGGQNNGLWAEYNNKTATDRKVNADP
-634 SPQMLG
+634 STA
-640 GSDVEPTGMGEWAHI
+640 TGTGEWAHI
-655 AIVTKGSTGEAWLY
+655 ALVTKGSTNEAWMY
-669 KNGVQVAHQ
+669 VNGVQYAYSNDVDVH
-678 TNITVKASD
+678 ASD
-687 LEGRLNYLGCTD
+687 LSGRLNYLGKTTWAD
-699 WPDNDYAAAYDEFSV
+699 IDFAGAYDEFAV
-714 YNTVL
+714 YNTAL
-719 TAEEVKG
+719 TADEVKG
-726 ICDHTLYETQ
+726 ICDPTLYESQ
-736 IAKTKEALNVSY
+736 LAQTKDALTVTY
-748 KDTTLTYDS
+748 KDTTLSYDP
-757 TAVTSDLKLP
+757 TAVTSDLVLP
-767 TTGEEIGEGAGLGTK
+767 TTGEEVGAGLGTK

-793 TNKGVVVRPSVDEE
+793 TNKGVVVRPSADEE
-807 DANVT
+807 DAKVT

-843 KTAIEEANEKLRS
+843 KTAIAEANEKLRS

-875 AEAQKVADTEKV
+875 KEAQNVADTEGV
-887 EGSTTTSADVK
+887 EGSTTTSAEVK
-898 GATDALNVEM
+898 DATDALNVEM
-908 AKELTLKSLDELD
+908 AKELTLKSLDELN

-931 ADATDATD
+931 TDAADATD
-939 HGNDGTATGVI
+939 HGNDGTATGVT

-971 PTELFNQKDQ
+971 PTEVFNRKDQ

-1008 KGWADPNKVN
+1008 KGWADPDKVN

-1075 TLTVYKDGE
+1075 ELTVYRDGR

-1108 CVYAVNGDLDYNGC
+1108 CVYAVNGDWDYNGC
-1122 VKDFRVYDATLA
+1122 VRDFRVYDATLA

-1156 IINALGATIA
+1156 IINALGATVA
-1166 DDGTVSLNVTTDRIT
+1166 DDGTVSLNVTTDTIT

-1195 VTWKSSDAAVINA
+1195 VTWESSDAAVINA

-1214 LPKSAD
+1214 LPESAD

-1227 LTATITKGGETAEVE
+1227 LTATITKGGETAEVK
-1242 IVCSVYVRNDIDTTE
+1242 IVCEVYVRNDIDTTA
-1257 LNSKIAEIKAAG
+1257 LSNKIAEIEAAG

-1280 AAFKTALEEANAQS
+1280 AAFKTALEEANAQV
-1294 AKPKSDEK
+1294 AKPKSDDK

-1345 SWKGLTEKLA
+1345 SWKALTEKLA

-1363 LDSAESEI
+1363 LDSAESAI
-1371 TAVAKGLQ
+1371 TTAAKDLQ
-1379 AAIDGLEKLGD
+1379 AAIDGLEKRGD
-1390 KKALQAAINEANAL
+1390 KKALQAAINEANTL
-1404 DKAAYTTASFTA
+1404 DEAAYTTASFA
-1416 VKTALA
+1416 DVKTALE

-1461 KAAIAAAKKLNEAEY
+1461 KAAIAAAKELNEADY
-1476 TVESFKA
+1476 TAESFKA

-1488 EAAETTD
+1488 TAAETTD

-1504 VAGAIKNLT
+1504 VAEAIKNLT
-1513 GATEKLVTAASAA
+1513 GATEKLVTVAAVA
-1526 KEVLDAEIAKTEVQI
+1526 KEVLDAEIAKAEVQI

-1560 LQAAKKIASD
+1560 LQAAKNIAAD

-1578 ATEALQTAA
+1578 ATEALQAAA
-1587 AGLKKAEKPVDNN
+1587 AGLKKAEKPVDTNN
-1600 KSDNNNT
+1600 KDNNNNNANNNNNT
-1607 NDNTNGGTTTGDN
+1607 NGGAAGDN

-1625 PAPESVKVSS
+1625 PAPEVVKLSS

-1768 NKKGVVKATKAG
+1768 NQKGVVKATKAG

-1787 TAKSTDGTNKKA
+1787 TARSTDGTNKKA

>member
-1 MGKGKWFLK
+1 MGKGKRFL
-10 KAASLVMSAAMVA
+10 AGLMTAAMVISGINISGLTPA
-23 TLLPA
+23 MAAEVKSDVYYQNLKGTLGNSGT
-28 QSVFAEENTTTD
+28 QSGVTEQAMIAGTGTASVTGTNVLAPMTEGKANGGSMFGSARIGCLQF
-40 TLPGKLAYFSFDE
+40 TLP
-53 NISSNGD
+53 SNMELTG
-60 VATATLAGGANATI
+60 VYTATVTLHLAAANNVQTSDGSYTSVALYQTANPDSVTI
-74 SSDDKKVGVGALSLS
+74 SDPTTYEAVDPDSKDEETNAYNYPIWSDQTVTKTGGNTDLTTNTLTFDVTDAVKAAYAASKSKIVLRAQVPVAGVWVYNESANVVLRPELTIDATTATTATVKYVAGD
-89 NASYLT
+89 LT
-95 VKDSEGNNP
+95 VKDDAVIDLS
-104 ITGKDKITI
+104 
-113 SYYSKVGAD
+113 VG
-122 NAGWVYHISKDT
+122 
-134 SNTYKKECYLGIIDK
+134 
-149 STGIEEQRW
+149 
-158 NNSGARKPTITYTN
+158 
-172 APEGWK
+172 
-178 LVTVVMENNATTL
+178 
-191 YIDGAKIQTL
+191 
-201 ENEPLLTDILG
+201 
-212 SSSAFQIGKANWG
+212 
-225 DGEYYSGLIDD
+225 
-236 FTVYDG
+236 
-242 ALTSDQ
+242 
-248 VASVYLANASDEE
+248 
-261 QKAYLISQIEA
+261 SQ
-272 GLKDVDKDCV
+272 
-282 TDNLKLLTGIGGVD
+282 
-296 ITWTSSDPD
+296 
-305 KIDTDGTVKVKDG
+305 
-318 STVTLTAAV
+318 
-327 NGETI
+327 
-332 VAEKVTLATSATVK
+332 
-346 WIVSGTDT
+346 
-354 VLNTKTIDSL
+354 
-364 KANTSYTYD
+364 YTYD
-373 ASKDAVYTTSDGK
+373 VADDEKIVTKDGIAYVQDNKNSK
-386 TYVLDSANSVLTI
+386 LTI
-399 GALGAPD
+399 ASAS
-406 ANDITLAYLES
+406 ATASENVITVAYSQS
-417 AVSAPAETI
+417 AVSAPAETV
-426 AVETREGIAPV
+426 AVETREGIAPT
-437 LPAEVL
+437 LPTEVL

-448 GDNVKTAVTWDEI
+448 GDDAKTAVTWDEI
-461 TADQYA
+461 SADKYA

-477 FTGTEVTVKAAVT
+477 FTGTEVAVTAKVT
-490 VKKVSDYLLASYSFD
+490 VKKISDYLMASYSFD
-505 EADGTSGY
+505 EADGTNGY
-513 ADASNHKSAAEA
+513 ADASNNKGAAAA
-525 VDTVTTVE
+525 VNTVTTVE

-561 DNAVQDDFTIS
+561 DNVVQDDFTIS
-572 MFVKAAD
+572 MFVKTAD
-579 IKQHA
+579 IKQHT

-609 LVDRYSTRSDA
+609 LVDRYSTRSGA
-620 SNSGLWVEYAKKGQ
+620 SDSGLWVEYAKKGQ

-699 WPDNDYAAAYDEFSV
+699 WPDNDFAGTYDEFSV
-714 YNTVL
+714 YNTAL
-719 TAEEVKG
+719 TAEEIKG
-726 ICDHTLYETQ
+726 ICDPTLYEAQ
-736 IAKTKEALNVSY
+736 ITKTKDKLDVTYE
-748 KDTTLTYDS
+748 DTTLTYDS

-767 TTGEEIGEGAGLGTK
+767 TTGEEVGAGLGTK
-782 ITWESSNTAAI
+782 ITWESSNTAVI
-793 TNKGVVVRPSVDEE
+793 TNKGVVVRPSADEE
-807 DANVT
+807 DAKVT

-931 ADATDATD
+931 ADAADATD
-939 HGNDGTATGVI
+939 HGNDGTATGVT

-971 PTELFNQKDQ
+971 PTEVFNQKDQ

-993 GKQSNVFGFSNGTDG
+993 GKQSNVFGFSNGTTAN
-1008 KGWADPNKVN
+1008 KGWASGTSVE
-1018 VNNMKQFYVNT
+1018 NMKQFYINTSDPKGYMRVNM
-1029 NDPAGYF
+1029 NNRGYHDPAGF
-1036 RVSMNPTGWKN
+1036 IGSADVPA
-1047 PDGFSGESSELAL
+1047 LAL
-1060 ATKTWVH
+1060 DAKTWVH

-1075 TLTVYKDGE
+1075 ELTVYRDGA

-1108 CVYAVNGDLDYNGC
+1108 CVYAVNGDWDYNGC

-1156 IINALGATIA
+1156 IIKALKATVA
-1166 DDGTVSLNVTTDRIT
+1166 DDGTVSLNVTTDTIT
-1181 LPTEACKDY
+1181 LPATACEDY
-1190 SEAAT
+1190 SETAT
-1195 VTWKSSDAAVINA
+1195 VTWESSDAAVINA

-1214 LPKSAD
+1214 LPESAD

-1227 LTATITKGGETAEVE
+1227 LTATITRGGETAKVE

-1257 LNSKIAEIKAAG
+1257 LSNKIAEIEAAG
-1269 LKEAEYTTATW
+1269 LKEVEYTTATW
-1280 AAFKTALEEANAQS
+1280 AAFKTALEEANAQA

-1334 TDYTQSAYTST
+1334 TDYAQSAYTST
-1345 SWKGLTEKLA
+1345 SWKVLTEKLA
-1355 AAKTVAAD
+1355 AAKAVAAD
-1363 LDSAESEI
+1363 LDSAESAI
-1371 TAVAKGLQ
+1371 TAAAKDLQ

-1404 DKAAYTTASFTA
+1404 DEAAYTTASFA
-1416 VKTALA
+1416 DVKTALA
-1422 AAVAVNQN
+1422 AATAVNQN

-1461 KAAIAAAKKLNEAEY
+1461 KAAIAAAKELNEADY
-1476 TVESFKA
+1476 TAESFAA

-1488 EAAETTD
+1488 AAAETTD

-1504 VAGAIKNLT
+1504 VAEAIKNLT
-1513 GATEKLVTAASAA
+1513 GATEKLVTVAAVA
-1526 KEVLDAEIAKTEVQI
+1526 KEVLDAEIAKAEVQI

-1547 DYTADSWKVLTEA
+1547 DYTADSWKALTEA
-1560 LQAAKKIASD
+1560 LQAAKNLAAD

-1578 ATEALQTAA
+1578 ATETLQTAA
-1587 AGLKKAEKPVDNN
+1587 AGLKKAEKPVDT
-1600 KSDNNNT
+1600 NNNN
-1607 NDNTNGGTTTGDN
+1607 NDNNTNGGATGDN

-1625 PAPESVKVSS
+1625 PAPEVVKVSS

-1647 GKKVTITPEVAPE
+1647 GKKVSITPEVAPE

-1675 YATVNEKGVVTTKKA
+1675 YATVNEKGVVATKKA

-1725 LTAKRKTVKA
+1725 LTAKPKTVKA
-1735 GKKLT
+1735 GKKVT

-1768 NKKGVVKATKAG
+1768 NQKGVVKATKAG

-1787 TAKSTDGTNKKA
+1787 TARSTDGTNKKA
-1799 AIKIKIKK
+1799 TIKIKIKK